1 MPLPVLRT
9 AAGLTPA
16 ERPDILVALLRA
28 PDEGAALTLPRSLRG
43 LLSDL
48 GGPDAAAVLAHLA
61 RSSNPARAGALTD
74 LPLGDSPLGGLLLVG
89 AGDSG
94 VGALRRAGACVGRA
108 LRDRRAVNGDRVSVA
123 VAGLRGASAQGVRAF
138 GEGLA
143 LAAYAFGR
151 AAADLPGMDV
161 TLLVDDRRA
170 DAVRRAQITAQAVH
184 RARDL
189 TNTPSSTKSP
199 AWLADQAVATAP
211 EGVSVRV
218 LDEVQLAAQ
227 GFGGILAVGMGSV
240 RPPRLVELTYSP
252 RAARGERLPHIVL
265 VGKGVTFDTG
275 GISLKPSESMV
286 AMKTDMAGAAAVL
299 SVINALPELGARVRV
314 TGLLCCAENM
324 PSGSAMRPSDVIRH
338 YGGRT
343 VEVLNTDAE
352 GRLVLAD
359 GLAYADARLA
369 PDVVVDIAT
378 LTGAVG
384 IALGRRDAALFAN
397 DEPLAAGLQRAAADS
412 GERVWRLPLVEDYRP
427 ALESLVA
434 DLANISMQ
442 PTKYSGGTI
451 TAALFLAEF
460 AGSRAWAHLDIA
472 ATGRSDGDSEELT
485 KGATGYGVRLLLRWL
500 ESFA

>member
-1 MPLPVLRT
+1 MLGRSVAPVPRSVVRCATAGPPTAAGCPSPLPVC
-9 AAGLTPA
+9 
-16 ERPDILVALLRA
+16 VA
-28 PDEGAALTLPRSLRG
+28 PR
-43 LLSDL
+43 
-48 GGPDAAAVLAHLA
+48 
-61 RSSNPARAGALTD
+61 
-74 LPLGDSPLGGLLLVG
+74 
-89 AGDSG
+89 
-94 VGALRRAGACVGRA
+94 
-108 LRDRRAVNGDRVSVA
+108 RD
-123 VAGLRGASAQGVRAF
+123 GVRAF

-151 AAADLPGMDV
+151 VAADLPGLDV

-170 DAVRRAQITAQAVH
+170 EAVRRAQVTAQAVH
-184 RARDL
+184 LAREL

-199 AWLADQAVATAP
+199 AWLADQAVAATP
-211 EGVSVRV
+211 KGVTVRV
-218 LDEVQLAAQ
+218 LDEVELAAQ

-252 RAARGERLPHIVL
+252 KTSRGERLPHIVL
-265 VGKGVTFDTG
+265 VGKGITFDTG
-275 GISLKPSESMV
+275 GISLKPSDGMI

-299 SVINALPELGARVRV
+299 SVITALPALGARVRV
-314 TGLLCCAENM
+314 TALLCCAENM

-359 GLAYADARLA
+359 GLAYADAHLA
-369 PDVVVDIAT
+369 PDFVVDIAT

-397 DEPLAAGLQRAAADS
+397 DERLAAGLERAAADS

-442 PTKYSGGTI
+442 PAKYSGGTI
-451 TAALFLAEF
+451 TAALFLREF

-472 ATGRSDGDSEELT
+472 ATGRSDGDADELT

>member
-16 ERPDILVALLRA
+16 ERPDILVALVKTPR
-28 PDEGAALTLPRSLRG
+28 EGAEITLPKTVDG
-43 LLSDL
+43 LLSAL
-48 GGPDAAAVLAHLA
+48 GGPDSAAVLAHLA
-61 RSSNPARAGALTD
+61 RSTSPTRAGALLD
-74 LPLGDSPLGGLLLVG
+74 LPLGDSPLSALLLVG
-89 AGDSG
+89 SGDAT
-94 VGALRRAGACVGRA
+94 VGALRRAGASVGRA
-108 LRDRRAVNGDRVSVA
+108 LRDRRAVDGGRVSVA
-123 VAGLRGASAQGVRAF
+123 VAGLRGASGDGVRAF
-138 GEGLA
+138 GEGLG

-151 AAADLPGMDV
+151 VAADMPGLDV
-161 TLLVDDRRA
+161 TLLVDDSRA
-170 DAVRRAQITAQAVH
+170 EAVRRAQVTAQAVH
-184 RARDL
+184 LAREL

-199 AWLADQAVATAP
+199 AWLADQAVTATP
-211 EGVSVRV
+211 KGVSVRV
-218 LDEVQLAAQ
+218 LDEADLAAQ

-252 RAARGERLPHIVL
+252 KTPRGERLPHIVL
-265 VGKGVTFDTG
+265 VGKGITFDTG
-275 GISLKPSESMV
+275 GISLKPSDGMI

-299 SVINALPELGARVRV
+299 SVITALPALGARVRV

-359 GLAYADARLA
+359 GLAYADAHLA
-369 PDVVVDIAT
+369 PDFVVDIAT

-397 DEPLAAGLQRAAADS
+397 DERLASGLARAATDS

-442 PTKYSGGTI
+442 PSKYSGGTI
-451 TAALFLAEF
+451 TAALFLREF

-472 ATGRSDGDSEELT
+472 ATGRSDGDADELT